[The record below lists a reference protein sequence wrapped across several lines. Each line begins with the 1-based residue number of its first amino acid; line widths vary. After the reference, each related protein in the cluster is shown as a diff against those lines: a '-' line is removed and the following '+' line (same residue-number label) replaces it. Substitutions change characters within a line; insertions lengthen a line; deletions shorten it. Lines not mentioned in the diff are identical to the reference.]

1 MHVSPFHL
9 HALSATTHARASAP
23 ATTMLAS
30 ATKHAHHSSHAP
42 RAAVSRKIRRERGRS
57 LRSNASV
64 DDVAAAPSVET
75 KMEIFALAA
84 CSRRGESATTTQR
97 DEIRAL
103 VRALDNPT
111 TNPAR
116 SEKLNGSW
124 ELVFES
130 SGHPFRS
137 SPFFWA
143 VGKFLGDRADFFYGA
158 HEHQTSMF
166 GGGCGT
172 CLQILDMN
180 AGTLTSD
187 CVVKASIGIPFL
199 GFAPIVSGFGSVIT
213 KGTVQ
218 TIDGETIA
226 VPVVSLST
234 TVRQDDESVLPALNF
249 LNNTTVPVGDV
260 MGRIADGNSEMRVTM
275 RITYLDDDMRVS
287 ELEDGTLLIYRR
299 RA

>member
-1 MHVSPFHL
+1 
-9 HALSATTHARASAP
+9 
-23 ATTMLAS
+23 MLAS
-30 ATKHAHHSSHAP
+30 ATKHSQCSLAP
-42 RAAVSRKIRRERGRS
+42 RATVGRKTRRDRARSPRAV
-57 LRSNASV
+57 ASV
-64 DDVAAAPSVET
+64 DDVVASVET
-75 KMEIFALAA
+75 TKMDIFALAA
-84 CSRRGESATTTQR
+84 CSSRGESATSTQR
-97 DEIRAL
+97 SEMKAL

-111 TNPAR
+111 SNPAR

-143 VGKFLGDRADFFYGA
+143 IGKLLGDRADFFYGA

-172 CLQILDMN
+172 CLQIFDME

-187 CVVKASIGIPFL
+187 CIVKASIGIPLL

-218 TIDGETIA
+218 IKDDETID
-226 VPVVSLST
+226 VPVGSLST
-234 TVRQDDESVLPALNF
+234 TVRQDDASVLPALNF
-249 LNNTTVPVGDV
+249 LNNTTVPVVDV
-260 MGRIADGNSEMRVTM
+260 MGRIADSNSEMSVSM

-299 RA
+299 QA